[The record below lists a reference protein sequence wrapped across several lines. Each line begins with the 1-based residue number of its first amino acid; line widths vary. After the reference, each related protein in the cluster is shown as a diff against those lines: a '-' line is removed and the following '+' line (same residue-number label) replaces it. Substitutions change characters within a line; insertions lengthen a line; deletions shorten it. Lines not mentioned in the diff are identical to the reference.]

1 MNIFEQVH
9 EAGYVYND
17 LKLDNLMLDYSFDP
31 IADGSVNVFR
41 DNSVNIVD
49 FGFASTYI
57 DKLTGQHL
65 DQVDVDVFEGN
76 MVFSSLNQL
85 SFKSTSRRDDLISL
99 FYLLVSLLHGDKLP
113 VFGIDKEEP
122 VAEQF

>member
-1 MNIFEQVH
+1 MH